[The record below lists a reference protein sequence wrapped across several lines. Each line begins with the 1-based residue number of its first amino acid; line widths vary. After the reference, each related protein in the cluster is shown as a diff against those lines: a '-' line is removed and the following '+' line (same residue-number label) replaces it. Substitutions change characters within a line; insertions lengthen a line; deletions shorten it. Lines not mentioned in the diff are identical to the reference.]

1 MCVLSSH
8 TCPGIR
14 QSDPHLYSSPF
25 PWPLGRK
32 AVLHDIFEPF
42 LWVSGGCRSKH
53 TLKYSIYWSYN
64 LTLNWKA
71 YFSNFSII
79 LGQLSGAPTYSRH
92 EQICQFPNANYG
104 AFILS
109 LWLVCWL
116 GHPLFRAGHV
126 CIRNKCGIRE
136 NELEFMFGEIFG
148 FSLWKIWCK
157 TPELKIHPSLW
168 LLFGFL
174 HKFSGRDVMKCQHSV
189 SYENSSSRWT
199 NRVAPD

>member
-1 MCVLSSH
+1 MS
-8 TCPGIR
+8 
-14 QSDPHLYSSPF
+14 
-25 PWPLGRK
+25 
-32 AVLHDIFEPF
+32 
-42 LWVSGGCRSKH
+42 LWGHRSKH

-79 LGQLSGAPTYSRH
+79 LRQLSGAPAHSRH
-92 EQICQFPNANYG
+92 EQVCQFPNANYD

-109 LWLVCWL
+109 LWPVCCL
-116 GHPLFRAGHV
+116 GHPFFRAGHV

-148 FSLWKIWCK
+148 LRLWKIRCK
-157 TPELKIHPSLW
+157 IPELTIHPSSVPFW

-174 HKFSGRDVMKCQHSV
+174 HKFSGRDGMKCQHFV